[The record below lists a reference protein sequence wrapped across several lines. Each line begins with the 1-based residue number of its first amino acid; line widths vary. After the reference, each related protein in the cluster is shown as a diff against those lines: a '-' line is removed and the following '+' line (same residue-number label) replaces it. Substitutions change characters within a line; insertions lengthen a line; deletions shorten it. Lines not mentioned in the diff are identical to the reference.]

1 MQRFIICKI
10 VLIYFGLFCLS
21 SCGQD
26 IPSYELPELLVSNNG
41 DIIRNS
47 EDWENI
53 RRPEILEL
61 FEEHVYGEVPD
72 KEIDISYNQLKIN
85 ENALEGEAIQKEVVV
100 TFSNGKESLEMN
112 MVIFLPKKVKKPVPV
127 FLGMNFYGN
136 QTIHPDTNI
145 TITQSYVK
153 NNDDF
158 LINNNKATELSRGV
172 RSHRWPIERILERG
186 YGVVS
191 IYYGD
196 IDPDYDDGFQNGIH
210 KLFYGDNEQPK
221 PNEWGSIAAWAYG
234 LSKAMDYLA
243 MDKDIDKNKVAVIGH
258 SRLGKTAL
266 WAGAIDERFAITIS
280 NDSGC
285 GGAALS
291 RRKQGETVKKINTS
305 FPHWFCKNFHL
316 YNDKEEDLPVDQHML
331 IGLIAPRPVYVASA
345 SEDQWADPKGEYL
358 SLYHSGEVYKLF
370 GFEKF
375 SSETMPEIDQSKTI
389 GNMGYH
395 IRSGKHDLTLFDWE
409 KYMDF
414 ADVQFN

>member
-1 MQRFIICKI
+1 MRRFVISKLA
-10 VLIYFGLFCLS
+10 LIYFALFFLT

-26 IPSYELPELLVSNNG
+26 DQNYKLPELLESNDG
-41 DIIRNS
+41 KIINNS

-53 RRPEILEL
+53 RRPEIVGL
-61 FEEHVYGEVPD
+61 FENYVYGEIPD
-72 KEIDISYNQLKIN
+72 KEIDITYKLLKID
-85 ENALEGEAIQKEVVV
+85 ENALDGKAIQKEIIA

-112 MVIFLPKKVKKPVPV
+112 ILILLPKNVRKSVPV

-136 QTIHPDTNI
+136 QTIHPDPNI
-145 TITQSYVK
+145 TITPSYVK
-153 NNDDF
+153 NNEDF
-158 LINNNKATELSRGV
+158 LITNNKATESSRGV

-196 IDPDYDDGFQNGIH
+196 IDPDFDDDFQNGIH
-210 KLFYGDNEQPK
+210 KLFYKDGEQPK

-234 LSKAMDYLA
+234 LSKAMDYLVT
-243 MDKDIDKNKVAVIGH
+243 DKDIDKNKVAVIGH

-266 WAGAIDERFAITIS
+266 WAGAMDKRFAMTIS

-291 RRKQGETVKKINTS
+291 RRRQGETVKKINSS
-305 FPHWFCKNFHL
+305 FPHWFCKNFHS

-345 SEDQWADPKGEYL
+345 SEDQWADPEGEYL
-358 SLYHSGEVYKLF
+358 SLYHSGSVYNLF
-370 GFEKF
+370 GLEYFG
-375 SSETMPEIDQSKTI
+375 SDTMPDFDESQTI

-414 ADVQFN
+414 TDVHFN

>member
-1 MQRFIICKI
+1 MQRTIIGRI
-10 VLIYFGLFCLS
+10 ILICFGLFCLTG
-21 SCGQD
+21 CGQNHQN
-26 IPSYELPELLVSNNG
+26 YQLPELLVSNDG
-41 DIIRNS
+41 KIISNS

-61 FEEHVYGEVPD
+61 FETNVYGEIPD
-72 KEIDISYNQLKIN
+72 KEIDINYKLLKIDN
-85 ENALEGEAIQKEVVV
+85 DALDGKAIQKEIIA

-112 MVIFLPKKVKKPVPV
+112 MLIFLPKNAKKPVPV
-127 FLGMNFYGN
+127 FMGMNFYGN
-136 QTIHPDTNI
+136 QTIHPDPNI
-145 TITQSYVK
+145 TITTSYVK
-153 NNDDF
+153 NNEDF
-158 LINNNKATELSRGV
+158 LITNNRATELSRGV

-186 YGVVS
+186 YGIVS

-196 IDPDYDDGFQNGIH
+196 IDPDFDDDFQNGIH
-210 KLFYGDNEQPK
+210 KLFYEDGEQPK

-234 LSKAMDYLA
+234 LSKAMDYLVT
-243 MDKDIDKNKVAVIGH
+243 DKDIDKNKVAVIGH

-266 WAGAIDERFAITIS
+266 WAGAMDKRFAITIS

-291 RRKQGETVKKINTS
+291 RRRQGETVKKINTS

-331 IGLIAPRPVYVASA
+331 ICLIAPRPVYVASA
-345 SEDQWADPKGEYL
+345 SEDQWADPEGEYL
-358 SLYHSGEVYKLF
+358 SLYHSGSVYNLY
-370 GFEKF
+370 GFENLR
-375 SSETMPEIDQSKTI
+375 SDTMPEVNQSQTID
-389 GNMGYH
+389 NMGYH

>member
-1 MQRFIICKI
+1 MQRFIISKT
-10 VLIYFGLFCLS
+10 VLIFFGLYCLAG
-21 SCGQD
+21 CGQNISND
-26 IPSYELPELLVSNNG
+26 ALPELLVANDGTVIS
-41 DIIRNS
+41 NS
-47 EDWENI
+47 EAWENI
-53 RRPEILEL
+53 RRPEILKL
-61 FEEHVYGEVPD
+61 FETNVYGEIPD
-72 KEIDISYNQLKIN
+72 KVIDISYKLLKIDK
-85 ENALEGEAIQKEVVV
+85 NALDGQAIQKEIIA

-112 MVIFLPKKVKKPVPV
+112 MLIFLPKKAEKPVPV

-136 QTIHPDTNI
+136 QTIHPDPNI
-145 TITQSYVK
+145 TITPNYVK
-153 NNDDF
+153 NNEDF
-158 LINNNKATELSRGV
+158 HITNNGATELSRGV

-196 IDPDYDDGFQNGIH
+196 IDPDFDDDFQNGIH
-210 KLFYGDNEQPK
+210 KLFYEDGEHPK

-234 LSKAMDYLA
+234 LSKAMDYLVT
-243 MDKDIDKNKVAVIGH
+243 DKDIDKNKVAVIGH

-316 YNDKEEDLPVDQHML
+316 YNEKEEDLPVDQHML

-345 SEDQWADPKGEYL
+345 NEDLWADPEGEYL
-358 SLYHSGEVYKLF
+358 SLYHSGSVYNLF
-370 GFEKF
+370 ELENFG
-375 SSETMPEIDQSKTI
+375 SSTMPEIDEPQTI

-414 ADVQFN
+414 ADVHF